1 VLGANQFSDLSLEE
15 FKALHVRGYT
25 KPGHATPLLK
35 VHTYNGEDLA
45 VSVDWR
51 TKGAVT
57 PIKDQGQCGSC
68 WAFSTVA
75 GLEGAWQI
83 TTGSLVSMS
92 EQQFV
97 DCSTLN
103 HGCMG
108 GSMDLGLMFAQMTAV
123 ATEASYPY
131 NANWGDCQHDFS
143 PAIPQGGVTG
153 LTDVD
158 QSVEALKSAL
168 NLGPVSIGIEAD
180 QDVFHGYIGGVI
192 TSGCGSNVDHGVTA
206 VGYTSDYFIV
216 KNSWGV
222 SWGEEGYVNIAG
234 DQCGITTGAVF
245 PLVTAN
251 PPPCHDNKD
260 AGYCADLVQED
271 LCDVLGG
278 DCLKTCGCCDDPTPC
293 GGAVL
298 V

>member
-1 VLGANQFSDLSLEE
+1 MG
-15 FKALHVRGYT
+15 
-25 KPGHATPLLK
+25 

-51 TKGAVT
+51 AMGAVT

-83 TTGSLVSMS
+83 STGSLVSMS

-180 QDVFHGYIGGVI
+180 QDVFHDP
-192 TSGCGSNVDHGVTA
+192 TPC
-206 VGYTSDYFIV
+206 
-216 KNSWGV
+216 
-222 SWGEEGYVNIAG
+222 G

-271 LCDVLGG
+271 LCDVLGVMII
-278 DCLKTCGCCDDPTPC
+278 CNSI
-293 GGAVL
+293 
-298 V
+298 

>member
-1 VLGANQFSDLSLEE
+1 MG
-15 FKALHVRGYT
+15 
-25 KPGHATPLLK
+25 
-35 VHTYNGEDLA
+35 VHKYNGEDLA

-51 TKGAVT
+51 AQGAVT
-57 PIKDQGQCGSC
+57 PIKNQGQCGSC

-83 TTGSLVSMS
+83 STGSLVSMS

-97 DCSTLN
+97 DCSTQN
-103 HGCMG
+103 HGCDG
-108 GSMDLGLMFAQMTAV
+108 GSMDLGLMYARTTAV
-123 ATEASYPY
+123 ATEQSYPY
-131 NANWGDCQHDFS
+131 NAIGGDCQQDFN
-143 PAIPQGGVTG
+143 PAIPQGSVTG

-168 NLGPVSIGIEAD
+168 NHGPVSVGIEAD
-180 QDVFHGYIGGVI
+180 QDVFQGYIGGVI
-192 TSGCGSNVDHGVTA
+192 TYGCGSNVDHGVTA

-216 KNSWGV
+216 KNSWGA

-245 PLVTAN
+245 PLVSPSPSPT
-251 PPPCHDNKD
+251 PTPSPSPSPTPSPSPCHDNED
-260 AGYCADLVQED
+260 AAYCADLVQQD
-271 LCDVLGG
+271 LCDFIGY
-278 DCLKTCGCCDDPTPC
+278 DCLKTCGCCDDPTLC